1 MVLWSGAVPQ
11 TMEEGLHS
19 PHKELH
25 NLIRSRH
32 HNPLVV
38 EVAGILVLVVGH
50 RSWLEGHRDLQQVWM
65 LVVRR
70 H

>member
-19 PHKELH
+19 PQKELH

-50 RSWLEGHRDLQQVWM
+50 RDLQQVWM